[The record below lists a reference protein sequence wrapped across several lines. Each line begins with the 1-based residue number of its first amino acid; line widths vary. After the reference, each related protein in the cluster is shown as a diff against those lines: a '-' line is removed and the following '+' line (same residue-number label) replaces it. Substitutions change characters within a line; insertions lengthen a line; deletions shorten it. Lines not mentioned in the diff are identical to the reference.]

1 MSGDVPLAGV
11 IGDPIGHSRSP
22 VLHGYWLRALGL
34 RGAYVPLHV
43 RADDLAQVLE
53 ALPKAGF
60 RGVNVTVPHKEL
72 ALSLAAEV
80 TERARRIG
88 AANTLTFL
96 PGGGFEADNTDGVG
110 FMANLRAGAPGWR
123 PEAGPAVL
131 LGAGGAA
138 RAVLDALLDAG
149 VPEVRLANR
158 TRARA
163 EALAEVFGPRV
174 TVRALDAPGL
184 CAGAATVVNA
194 TTLGMDGAGGFSL
207 PLDGLEAGAL
217 ATDLIYAPLDTPF
230 LQAARARGCAT
241 VDGLG
246 MLLHQG
252 APGFARWFG
261 AMPEVTEALRE
272 AVLAA

>member
-1 MSGDVPLAGV
+1 
-11 IGDPIGHSRSP
+11 
-22 VLHGYWLRALGL
+22 
-34 RGAYVPLHV
+34 
-43 RADDLAQVLE
+43 
-53 ALPKAGF
+53 
-60 RGVNVTVPHKEL
+60 
-72 ALSLAAEV
+72 
-80 TERARRIG
+80 
-88 AANTLTFL
+88 
-96 PGGGFEADNTDGVG
+96 
-110 FMANLRAGAPGWR
+110 
-123 PEAGPAVL
+123 VL

-163 EALAEVFGPRV
+163 EALAEVFGSRV
-174 TVRALDAPGL
+174 TVWALDAPGL
-184 CAGAATVVNA
+184 CAGAVTVVNA
-194 TTLGMDGAGGFSL
+194 TTLGMEGAGGFSL
-207 PLDGLEAGAL
+207 PLDGLEPGAL

-230 LQAARARGCAT
+230 LQAARARGCVT

>member
-72 ALSLAAEV
+72 ALSLAADV
-80 TERARRIG
+80 TARARRIG

-138 RAVLDALLDAG
+138 RAVLDALLEAG

-174 TVRALDAPGL
+174 TVWALDAPGL

-194 TTLGMDGAGGFSL
+194 TTLGVSRL
-207 PLDGLEAGAL
+207 PS
-217 ATDLIYAPLDTPF
+217 
-230 LQAARARGCAT
+230 
-241 VDGLG
+241 GLG
-246 MLLHQG
+246 MTLASLPSITATTLLVVPKSIPMIFSPCAMIHIL
-252 APGFARWFG
+252 RDWFRMLLCG
-261 AMPEVTEALRE
+261 YSFDLSSCQ
-272 AVLAA
+272 